1 MDVLVYNYVNNIGGV
16 SMTKQFCYIRV
27 SSKDQNIDRQLE
39 AIKDLSIDERDI
51 FIDKQS
57 GKDFDREN
65 YNALKRCLRSGD
77 LLYVKSIDRLGR
89 NYKEIVSEWQGLTGS
104 GIDIIVLD
112 MPLLN
117 TTLHKDLLGNFIS
130 DLILQVLSYVA
141 QQERDNIR
149 QRQAE
154 GIAVAKAK
162 GLKLGRPTLEIP
174 KDFEVTYTKWKH
186 DQITAVQ
193 AMKDLNLKK
202 SMFYKFVKEFE
213 NSRRNL

>member
-1 MDVLVYNYVNNIGGV
+1 
-16 SMTKQFCYIRV
+16 MTKQFCYIRV

-39 AIKDLSIDERDI
+39 AIKGLSIDERDI

-77 LLYVKSIDRLGR
+77 VLYLKSIDRLGR
-89 NYKEIVSEWQGLTGS
+89 NYKEIVSEWQNLTGT

-154 GIAVAKAK
+154 GIAIAKAK
-162 GLKLGRPTLEIP
+162 GLKLGRPTLKIP
-174 KDFEVTYTKWKH
+174 KEFEATYSMWRNENNP
-186 DQITAVQ
+186 ITAVQ
-193 AMKDLNLKK
+193 AMRDLNLKK
-202 SMFYKFVKEFE
+202 SMFYKFVKQFE
-213 NSRRNL
+213 KSRK

>member
-1 MDVLVYNYVNNIGGV
+1 
-16 SMTKQFCYIRV
+16 MTKQFCYIRV

-39 AIKDLSIDERDI
+39 AIKGLAIDERDI

-65 YNALKRCLRSGD
+65 YNALKRCLRTGD
-77 LLYVKSIDRLGR
+77 VLYLKSIDRLGR
-89 NYKEIVSEWQGLTGS
+89 NYKEIVSEWQNLTGS

-117 TTLHKDLLGNFIS
+117 TTLHKDLLGSFIS

-149 QRQAE
+149 VRQAE
-154 GIAVAKAK
+154 GIAIAKAK
-162 GLKLGRPTLEIP
+162 GLKLGRPTMEIP
-174 KDFEVTYTKWKH
+174 KDFEETYCIWKK

-193 AMKDLNLKK
+193 AMGELNLKK

-213 NSRRNL
+213 NGESNP